1 MAQRGETCLC
11 HFCIAKN
18 ARNLLDF
25 SAILACNSILNMVQF
40 YIGDLRQRCER
51 TAVYETIDRC
61 TMLCL
66 GGHNLV

>member
-1 MAQRGETCLC
+1 MARRGETCLC
-11 HFCIAKN
+11 PCCICKK
-18 ARNLLDF
+18 ARDPLEF
-25 SAILACNSILNMVQF
+25 SAISSCNSILNMVQF

-61 TMLCL
+61 TKLCI